1 MVYNNDMKK
10 TLCILLMVLMVI
22 PVFAA
27 NAKNSFTDLEAYDTK
42 GEVVTSDIFEGK
54 DVTMINIFTTW
65 CYYCILEMP
74 DLRTLY
80 RDLPENAN
88 LIMICADAYEAPKD
102 LQDIIDYFKLENPIL
117 KMKGSEVQSYYGL
130 TGYPTSLF
138 VDSEGNILKVVVGAN
153 SYEGYKKVFDSL
165 LGQDK

>member
-1 MVYNNDMKK
+1 
-10 TLCILLMVLMVI
+10 MVI

-27 NAKNSFTDLEAYDTK
+27 KAKNSFTDLEAYDIK
-42 GEVVTSDIFEGK
+42 GNVVTSDIFEGK

-80 RDLPENAN
+80 GDLPENAN

-117 KMKGSEVQSYYGL
+117 KMEGSEVQSYYGL

-153 SYEGYKKVFDSL
+153 SYEGYKKVFDGL
-165 LGQDK
+165 LGQGK